1 MGGEFLCGKQR
12 IMRIDES
19 IDLLTR
25 KIGEFFENILKA
37 SLVKKLLRK
46 RSRTDESNIHGGNML
61 VESVPRAWKCGET
74 KSEKKRGQ
82 TETKN
87 SIGDRRAGLI
97 T

>member
-1 MGGEFLCGKQR
+1 
-12 IMRIDES
+12 
-19 IDLLTR
+19 
-25 KIGEFFENILKA
+25 
-37 SLVKKLLRK
+37 
-46 RSRTDESNIHGGNML
+46 ML